1 MNETMKAMI
10 EACFDKDLLIEAML
24 DKFEIDYD
32 ALAEE
37 ILETMYPDLTTI
49 AEIVLDIMD

>member
-1 MNETMKAMI
+1 MYKTMKAMI
-10 EACFDKDLLIEAML
+10 EACFDEDLLIEAML

-37 ILETMYPDLTTI
+37 ILASFYPDLTTI

>member
-1 MNETMKAMI
+1 MYNTMRAMI

-37 ILETMYPDLTTI
+37 ILESMYPDLTTI

>member
-1 MNETMKAMI
+1 MYKTIKAMI
-10 EACFDKDLLIEAML
+10 EACFDKDLLIEAMQ
-24 DKFEIDYD
+24 DKIEIDYD

>member
-1 MNETMKAMI
+1 MYKTMKAMI

-49 AEIVLDIMD
+49 AEIVLDMMD

>member
-1 MNETMKAMI
+1 MYKTMKAMI

-24 DKFEIDYD
+24 DKIEIDYD

-49 AEIVLDIMD
+49 VEIVLDMMD